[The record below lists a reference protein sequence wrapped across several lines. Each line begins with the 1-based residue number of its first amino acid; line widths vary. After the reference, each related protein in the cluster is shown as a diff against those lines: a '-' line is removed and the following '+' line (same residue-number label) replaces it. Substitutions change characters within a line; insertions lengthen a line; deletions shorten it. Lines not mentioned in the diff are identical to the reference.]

1 MEELEEEI
9 LLRFPPHEP
18 ALLVRAALVC
28 KRWRRLVSGPGFRR
42 RFRELHRTAP
52 MLGLLCST
60 RVQSEGSTAA
70 SFVATAAFCS
80 GDLDL
85 GPCRPCD
92 ARHGRVL
99 LNRRRSS
106 DEVLVV
112 WDPITSQALE
122 LPVLDLWRS
131 TRSSAAA
138 VLCAARG
145 PCNHLDCHRGPFLVV
160 YVGCGAFGSGETFIC
175 TFSSDAGTWSE
186 PITTELP
193 LDFVDF
199 MSTVLVGNALYFW
212 FPIRK
217 SLLKYDLESH
227 EMSVIGAP
235 QTSRGWQLVM
245 LDGGLALAT
254 VQKGK
259 LYIWRKAGPE
269 VDVGWMQDRAIELET
284 LLPADA
290 SFAWPG
296 VVGFADG
303 VDIIFLRAGTALFTI
318 DLKTYKV
325 KKVYEGKDV
334 YSAIPY
340 MSFYTPALGA
350 ACTDE
355 GSNVFAM
362 GATTE
367 N

>member
-1 MEELEEEI
+1 MARPSLMEELEEEI

-18 ALLVRAALVC
+18 ALLFRASLVC

-42 RFRELHRTAP
+42 RFRELHRAPP

-60 RVQSEGSTAA
+60 KDLSEGSTASA
-70 SFVATAAFCS
+70 FVATASFCS

-85 GPCRPCD
+85 GPYRPLD

-99 LNRRRSS
+99 LLQCSRSS
-106 DEVLVV
+106 DDVLVV
-112 WDPITSQALE
+112 WDPMTSQALE
-122 LPVLDLWRS
+122 LPVLDRWRYTSSS
-131 TRSSAAA
+131 TAA

-160 YVGCGAFGSGETFIC
+160 YVGSGAFGSGETFIC
-175 TFSSDAGTWSE
+175 TYSSDAGTWSE

-193 LDFVDF
+193 LDFVGS
-199 MSTVLVGNALYFW
+199 MSSVLVGNALYFG
-212 FPIRK
+212 FLIRK
-217 SLLKYDLESH
+217 SLLRYDLESH
-227 EMSVIGAP
+227 EMSVIGVP
-235 QTSRGWQLVM
+235 QTFCFWQHVV

-254 VQKGK
+254 VQEGK
-259 LYIWRKAGPE
+259 LCIWRKAGPE
-269 VDVGWMQDRAIELET
+269 VDVGWTQDRAIELET

-290 SFAWPG
+290 SFAWPR

-303 VDIIFLRAGTALFTI
+303 VDVIFLRAVPALFTI

-325 KKVYEGKDV
+325 KKVYEGKNV

-340 MSFYTPALGA
+340 MSFYTPGTILLGFWF
-350 ACTDE
+350 CNFQNE
-355 GSNVFAM
+355 
-362 GATTE
+362 
-367 N
+367 